1 MDYSY
6 VHNVNATPEM
16 YNRCYQNGGNY
27 VSVGQDYGRPMPSG
41 IKVIKNN
48 YKKDVIEEVHNS
60 NSIKINCDKCDSE
73 LENY

>member
-1 MDYSY
+1 
-6 VHNVNATPEM
+6 M